1 MRIRSFS
8 SVLLLPLLA
17 AGLVQAQDIPM
28 EPAPPDAPKLDFAT
42 ADEDGDGNISKQ
54 EAGKFADLQASFDL
68 LDVDRNQ
75 ALSPTEFARFS
86 RAGSPA
92 PKVPADPTTAPGG
105 SAGAQ
110 HVPDR
115 Q

>member
-1 MRIRSFS
+1 MYCCFLCS
-8 SVLLLPLLA
+8 P
-17 AGLVQAQDIPM
+17 QASCRRRTYRWSP
-28 EPAPPDAPKLDFAT
+28 PPDAPKLDFAT